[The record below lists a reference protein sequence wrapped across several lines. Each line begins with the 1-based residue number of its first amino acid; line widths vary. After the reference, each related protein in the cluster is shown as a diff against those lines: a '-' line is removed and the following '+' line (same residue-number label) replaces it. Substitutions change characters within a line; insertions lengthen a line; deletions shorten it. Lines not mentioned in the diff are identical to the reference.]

1 MKISQLQP
9 GFKILEHSDSGDVVH
24 YEVVSI
30 TPVGR
35 MFEVTFRS
43 ALGGLSSALYP
54 ANGFITAAA

>member
-9 GFKILEHSDSGDVVH
+9 GFKVLDHTESGEVVH
-24 YEVVSI
+24 FEVVSI
-30 TPVGR
+30 SPVGR

-43 ALGGLSSALYP
+43 VMGLTTALYP